1 MPRPR
6 ASVRFSPPS
15 THSSCEPTGNGRRPL
30 LRALQK
36 TPKETL
42 VDPTQHLLLTMYKGS
57 RKVALNL
64 LGLLIR
70 LPEVVGRS
78 RLGG

>member
-15 THSSCEPTGNGRRPL
+15 THSSCELTRNGKRPPL
-30 LRALQK
+30 HAPQK

-42 VDPTQHLLLTMYKGS
+42 VDPAPHLLLTMYKGS
-57 RKVALNL
+57 RKVGLNL
-64 LGLLIR
+64 LGLLIK

-78 RLGG
+78 GLGG